1 MKKILFTLAI
11 VLGLS
16 QISKAQTTC
25 QGGMAV
31 NVGSVPNMVNIFHS
45 GFYFAFPSEQN
56 VIEWEV
62 TDSLDN
68 IILQDTIVG
77 NQYFMFN
84 HNVPTT
90 ETMNVKALL
99 TNTTAGVACLF
110 EGELYWKE
118 TQYATFS
125 TWSWAFVDEPIG
137 TNVLSIDTIEKLTAS
152 VYPNPTNGIVNIS
165 LKEGSLLKIEL
176 FSMTGK
182 LLFKKNLNSE
192 TYTLDMSDYSSGLYH
207 MKVFNQNNDIVNTK
221 ILKE

>member
-16 QISKAQTTC
+16 QISKAQTPC
-25 QGGMAV
+25 QGGM
-31 NVGSVPNMVNIFHS
+31 SVNIGSIPDMVKIHHS

-62 TDSLDN
+62 TDSLGN
-68 IILQDTIVG
+68 IIVQDTIIG
-77 NQYFMFN
+77 NQAFTFN
-84 HNVPTT
+84 HNLPTT
-90 ETMNVKALL
+90 QTMHVKALL

-110 EGELYWKE
+110 EGELYWEE
-118 TQYATFS
+118 TQYTTTSLWA
-125 TWSWAFVDEPIG
+125 WAFVNEPIG

-176 FSMTGK
+176 YSMTGK
-182 LLFKKNLNSE
+182 LLFEKDLNSDA
-192 TYTLDMSDYSSGLYH
+192 YALDMGDYSSGLYH

>member
-1 MKKILFTLAI
+1 MKKIIFTLAI

-16 QISKAQTTC
+16 QISNAQTTC
-25 QGGMAV
+25 PGGMAV

-45 GFYFAFPSEQN
+45 GFYFAFPSAQN

-84 HNVPTT
+84 HNIPTT
-90 ETMNVKALL
+90 ETMHVKALL
-99 TNTTAGVACLF
+99 TNTTAGIACLF

-118 TQYATFS
+118 TQYTTFS
-125 TWSWAFVDEPIG
+125 TYSWAFVNEPVG
-137 TNVLSIDTIEKLTAS
+137 TTVLSIDTIEKLTAS
-152 VYPNPTNGIVNIS
+152 VYPNPTNDIVNIS
-165 LKEGSLLKIEL
+165 LEDGSLLKIEL
-176 FSMTGK
+176 YSMTGK
-182 LLFKKNLNSE
+182 LLFQKDLNSK
-192 TYTLDMSDYSSGLYH
+192 TYTLDMGDYSSGLYH
-207 MKVFNQNNDIVNTK
+207 MKVFNQDNDMVNKK

>member
-16 QISKAQTTC
+16 QISKAQTPC

-99 TNTTAGVACLF
+99 TNTTAGIACLF

-118 TQYATFS
+118 TQYTTFS
-125 TWSWAFVDEPIG
+125 TWSWAFVNEPIG
-137 TNVLSIDTIEKLTAS
+137 TNVLSIDTIEKLSAS
-152 VYPNPTNGIVNIS
+152 VYPNPTNDIVNIS
-165 LKEGSLLKIEL
+165 LEDGSLLKIEL
-176 FSMTGK
+176 YSMTGK
-182 LLFKKNLNSE
+182 LLFQKDLNSK
-192 TYTLDMSDYSSGLYH
+192 TYTLDMGDYSSGIYH
-207 MKVFNQNNDIVNTK
+207 MKVFNQNNDVTNIK
-221 ILKE
+221 ILKK